1 VTCRRSV
8 VFRFS
13 FGTLVSSTNKTDRH
27 DITEI
32 LLKVALNTIEQTNKL
47 IQHFE
52 QSNCIDWINFYAVTD
67 QDIVFLILDSCGKM
81 IKKKKQ

>member
-1 VTCRRSV
+1 
-8 VFRFS
+8 
-13 FGTLVSSTNKTDRH
+13 
-27 DITEI
+27 
-32 LLKVALNTIEQTNKL
+32 VALNTIEQTNKL

-81 IKKKKQ
+81 IKKKTVTVEDQTSQRTPSKNY